1 MRRWKR
7 VVAVLLVA
15 AVALI
20 LEGWAASAQAAPALF
35 KKCTYTRTAD
45 GTVRPPYSLAP
56 LVGFVKVTVQTNRGT
71 LVLQLDRR
79 DAPCAVHSFTHLALV
94 RFYNETPCPLLTRAI
109 LVCGAGRPGYRF
121 TPELTG
127 KETYRRGVVAM
138 RNDGM
143 NGSGFFFVHTTTN
156 LPKTSTVIG
165 AVSNGLPVLDRIAAT
180 PREPVRITLIS
191 VCWRST

>member
-7 VVAVLLVA
+7 IVAVLLVA

-56 LVGFVKVTVQTNRGT
+56 LVGVVKVTVQTNRGT
-71 LVLQLDRR
+71 LVLRLDRSK
-79 DAPCAVHSFTHLALV
+79 APCAVHSFTHLAL
-94 RFYNETPCPLLTRAI
+94 RRHSNETPCPRLTRAI
-109 LVCGAGRPGYRF
+109 LECGAGRPGCWF

-127 KETYRRGVVAM
+127 KETYRRGVVALS
-138 RNDGM
+138 NPES
-143 NGSGFFFVHTTTN
+143 NGSDFFFVHTTTD
-156 LPKTSTVIG
+156 LPKTSTIVG
-165 AVSNGLPVLDRIAAT
+165 AVSNGLPVLDQIAAT
-180 PREPVRITLIS
+180 PQEPVDILN
-191 VCWRST
+191 VLVG

>member
-35 KKCTYTRTAD
+35 KKCTYTRTAN
-45 GTVRPPYSLAP
+45 GAVRPPYSLAP
-56 LVGFVKVTVQTNRGT
+56 LVGVVKVTVQTNRGT
-71 LVLQLDRR
+71 LVLRLDRR

-94 RFYNETPCPLLTRAI
+94 RFCNETPCPRLTRAI
-109 LVCGAGRPGYRF
+109 LECGAGRPGYRF

-127 KETYRRGVVAM
+127 KEAYRRGVVALS
-138 RNDGM
+138 NTGA
-143 NGSGFFFVHTTTN
+143 NGSAFFFVHTTTK
-156 LPKTSTVIG
+156 LPKTSTIIG
-165 AVSNGLPVLDRIAAT
+165 AVSNGLPVLARIAAS
-180 PREPVRITLIS
+180 PREPVRILS
-191 VCWRST
+191 VLVG

>member
-56 LVGFVKVTVQTNRGT
+56 LVGVVKVTVQTNRGT
-71 LVLQLDRR
+71 LVLRLDRSNGALRRAQLHAPGTAPALQR
-79 DAPCAVHSFTHLALV
+79 DPVPAPH
-94 RFYNETPCPLLTRAI
+94 
-109 LVCGAGRPGYRF
+109 PGDPRV
-121 TPELTG
+121 
-127 KETYRRGVVAM
+127 RRGSACLHLHPKTH
-138 RNDGM
+138 RQRDLPPRSGCHSN
-143 NGSGFFFVHTTTN
+143 STGFFLVHRTTD
-156 LPKTSTVIG
+156 LPKTSPIIG
-165 AVSNGLPVLDRIAAT
+165 TISHGLPALDRIAAS
-180 PREPVRITLIS
+180 PQQPVRILT
-191 VCWRST
+191 VQVG

>member
-15 AVALI
+15 VVALI

-35 KKCTYTRTAD
+35 KKCTYTRTAE

-56 LVGFVKVTVQTNRGT
+56 LVGVVKVTVQTNRGT
-71 LVLQLDRR
+71 LVLRLDRR

-94 RFYNETPCPLLTRAI
+94 RFYNETPCPRLTRAI
-109 LVCGAGRPGYRF
+109 LECGAGRPGYHF

-127 KETYRRGVVAM
+127 KETYPRGTVALS
-138 RNDGM
+138 NTGS
-143 NGSGFFFVHTTTN
+143 NGSAFFFVHTKN
-156 LPKTSTVIG
+156 DLPKTSTIIG
-165 AVSNGLPVLDRIAAT
+165 AVSNGMPVLDRIAAT
-180 PREPVRITLIS
+180 PQQPVRIHS
-191 VCWRST
+191 VLVG

>member
-56 LVGFVKVTVQTNRGT
+56 LVGVVKVTVQTNRGT
-71 LVLQLDRR
+71 LVLRLD
-79 DAPCAVHSFTHLALV
+79 
-94 RFYNETPCPLLTRAI
+94 
-109 LVCGAGRPGYRF
+109 
-121 TPELTG
+121 
-127 KETYRRGVVAM
+127 RRGVVAVS
-138 RNDGM
+138 NDGA
-143 NGSGFFFVHTTTN
+143 S
-156 LPKTSTVIG
+156 P
-165 AVSNGLPVLDRIAAT
+165 AVRM
-180 PREPVRITLIS
+180 
-191 VCWRST
+191 WRSG